1 MSIEMKNR
9 LLAFLT
15 FALLC
20 PIYLRAQSTSGTSAP
35 VQNPSQQNQGPARSI
50 VRSTIVL
57 VPVTVKDSRGELV
70 PDLEKRDF
78 RVFQDG
84 VEQEIQQFRSD
95 PYPISAVILLDD
107 NLPNRPA
114 EQVQRSLDS
123 VAAGFG
129 PRDEVALVRFD
140 EYSKT
145 VLDFTTS
152 NDALFAELKKIRT
165 DPKDAMDSRMP
176 GTPSQTMTSGPTING
191 QPITEQQRI
200 PILGTETNGVTK
212 HLDDAIHAAADML
225 RTRDRDHRRIIFVIS
240 DGTNDRHNQW
250 SFDNTLRL
258 LLLSD
263 VSVYAISVGPE
274 MLKSQ
279 SGRLDHYASATGGDT
294 FYSSK
299 QTGLERMYSL
309 LTEEARNRYTLAF
322 QPTNTSGRG
331 NYHQIEVRVE
341 RPGLVVTARQGYYAA
356 FPR

>member
-1 MSIEMKNR
+1 MN
-9 LLAFLT
+9 
-15 FALLC
+15 
-20 PIYLRAQSTSGTSAP
+20 
-35 VQNPSQQNQGPARSI
+35 
-50 VRSTIVL
+50 

-78 RVFQDG
+78 RIFQDG

-129 PRDEVALVRFD
+129 PHDEVALVRFD
-140 EYSKT
+140 EYPKT
-145 VLDFTTS
+145 VLDFTAS

-165 DPKDAMDSRMP
+165 DPKNALDSRMP

-212 HLDDAIHAAADML
+212 HLDDALHYAAEIL
-225 RTRDRDHRRIIFVIS
+225 RTRDKNHRKIIFVIS

-258 LLLSD
+258 LLTSE
-263 VSVYAISVGPE
+263 VSVYAIAVGPE
-274 MLKSQ
+274 ILKFQ
-279 SGRLDHYASATGGDT
+279 SGRLEHYATATGGDT

-299 QTGLERMYSL
+299 QSGLEKMYSL

-322 QPTNTSGRG
+322 APTNTPGKG
-331 NYHQIEVRVE
+331 NYHTIEVRVE
-341 RPGLVVTARQGYYAA
+341 RPSLTVTARQGYYAS

>member
-1 MSIEMKNR
+1 MKKR
-9 LLAFLT
+9 LLASLSV
-15 FALLC
+15 ALLVPFC
-20 PIYLRAQSTSGTSAP
+20 LRAQTAAGTAAQQSPPKTS
-35 VQNPSQQNQGPARSI
+35 SQQQQAPARIISHP
-50 VRSTIVL
+50 TIVN
-57 VPVTVKDSRGELV
+57 VPVTVKDSRGDLV

-78 RVFQDG
+78 RIFQDG
-84 VEQEIQQFRSD
+84 VEQQVQFFSTD
-95 PYPISAVILLDD
+95 PIPISGVILLDD

-123 VAAGFG
+123 IAAGFG
-129 PRDEVALVRFD
+129 PRDEVAVVRFD
-140 EYSKT
+140 EYPKT

-165 DPKDAMDSRMP
+165 DPKNALDSRMP
-176 GTPSQTMTSGPTING
+176 GTPSQTMTSGPSING

-212 HLDDAIHAAADML
+212 HLDDALHYAAEIL
-225 RTRDRDHRRIIFVIS
+225 RTRDKDRRRIIFVIS

-250 SFDNTLRL
+250 SFDNTLH
-258 LLLSD
+258 LLLSSEI
-263 VSVYAISVGPE
+263 SVYAIAVGPE
-274 MLKSQ
+274 VLKFQ
-279 SGRLDHYASATGGDT
+279 AGRLDHYATATGGDT

-322 QPTNTSGRG
+322 APTNTPGRG
-331 NYHQIEVRVE
+331 NYHTIEVRVE
-341 RPGLVVTARQGYYAA
+341 RPGLTVTARQGYYAA